1 MVLFSFFQNNV
12 RDKANVMFNT
22 SLERIFGVKK
32 YADSLTKIVEER
44 DIKINF
50 KRNLIAINSDTQE
63 ATFEILDGSQPK
75 RLETYEVGC
84 PAAIILKCNK
94 SSVLKIG

>member
-63 ATFEILDGSQPK
+63 ATFEILDGSRPK
-75 RLETYEVGC
+75 RLETYEVG
-84 PAAIILKCNK
+84 
-94 SSVLKIG
+94 

>member
-1 MVLFSFFQNNV
+1 MIYFLRELVVNEWYCFLFFQNNV

-75 RLETYEVGC
+75 RLETYEVG
-84 PAAIILKCNK
+84 
-94 SSVLKIG
+94 